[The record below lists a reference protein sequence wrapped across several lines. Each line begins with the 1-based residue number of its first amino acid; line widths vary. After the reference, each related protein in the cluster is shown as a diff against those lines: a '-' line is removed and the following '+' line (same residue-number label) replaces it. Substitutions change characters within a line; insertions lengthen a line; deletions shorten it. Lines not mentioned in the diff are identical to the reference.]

1 MRKTRGAVAFEG
13 TGAVTPGSRSHGSGT
28 SHSYDQD
35 AGPDRGDPPR
45 DLPTAR
51 GNSVGLENDRSIAKA
66 FVARRTAAQFVA
78 VQLNQIE
85 GVQEQAAV
93 VVWRWRSR
101 SQVVPQKPNSA
112 NAVDTFEGQRIRRA
126 SGGRL
131 FRHVERQHPRALPC
145 LARGFDR

>member
-66 FVARRTAAQFVA
+66 FVARRTVAQFVA
-78 VQLNQIE
+78 VQINQIE
-85 GVQEQAAV
+85 GVQEKAAV
-93 VVWRWRSR
+93 VVAMA
-101 SQVVPQKPNSA
+101 QPVTGGPTTTKI
-112 NAVDTFEGQRIRRA
+112 GKRR
-126 SGGRL
+126 
-131 FRHVERQHPRALPC
+131 C
-145 LARGFDR
+145 LV